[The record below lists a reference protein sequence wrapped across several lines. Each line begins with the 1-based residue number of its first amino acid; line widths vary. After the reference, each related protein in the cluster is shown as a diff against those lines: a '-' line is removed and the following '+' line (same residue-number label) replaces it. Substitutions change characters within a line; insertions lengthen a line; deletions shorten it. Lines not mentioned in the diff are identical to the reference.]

1 MRNLPSWCDE
11 ASYAQWKQND
21 LAMPSWR
28 EAVEKLSDSGV
39 ISTVLYPSSDQKA
52 GAERYYLKHWRQ
64 IMKSDAIAGSTPK
77 TPR

>member
-1 MRNLPSWCDE
+1 MRNLPSWCDA

-21 LAMPSWR
+21 LAMPSWQ

-52 GAERYYLKHWRQ
+52 GR
-64 IMKSDAIAGSTPK
+64 IAT
-77 TPR
+77 T